1 MKIQVVEQ
9 PDQKLMDYF
18 EHQIE
23 QFNLARWE
31 VKKKIPLAIKIEAED
46 GSIVAGASAKT
57 FGSWL
62 LIDNIWVSES
72 LRGQDVGTKILEHL
86 HEAARKRGCLYAL
99 LDTLNFQ
106 ARGFYEKFGYT
117 VQWTQNEY
125 PKTGSKHFM
134 TKVL

>member
-1 MKIQVVEQ
+1 MKIQVVDQ
-9 PDQKLMDYF
+9 PDQNLIDFF
-18 EHQIE
+18 EDQIE

-31 VKKKIPLAIKIEAED
+31 VKKKIPLAIKIED
-46 GSIVAGASAKT
+46 DRGSIIAGASAKT

-62 LIDNIWVSES
+62 LIDNIWVSEQ
-72 LRGQDVGTKILEHL
+72 LRGQNIGTQILENL
-86 HEAARKRGCLYAL
+86 HEAAKKRGCLYAL

-106 ARGFYEKFGYT
+106 ARGFYEKFGYK
-117 VQWTQNEY
+117 VQWTQPEY